1 MTGITVKGAKSGKA
15 RFFIFKNIINKNIFP
30 KLRKNFR
37 QILNDFEIGYASSSR
52 SSCRYGDCKIN
63 DCKIEKGEIRVSVKM
78 VDEEKLGLV
87 NHI

>member
-1 MTGITVKGAKSGKA
+1 MAKQG
-15 RFFIFKNIINKNIFP
+15 FFIFKNIINKNIFP
-30 KLRKNFR
+30 NLRKNFR

>member
-1 MTGITVKGAKSGKA
+1 MAKQGFLSSKILSTK
-15 RFFIFKNIINKNIFP
+15 IFFP